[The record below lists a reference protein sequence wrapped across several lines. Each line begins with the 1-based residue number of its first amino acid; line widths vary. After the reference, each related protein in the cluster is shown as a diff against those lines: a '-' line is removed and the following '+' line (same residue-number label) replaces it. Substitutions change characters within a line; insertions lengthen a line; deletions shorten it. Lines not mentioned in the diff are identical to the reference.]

1 MRRLLTL
8 CVFALLSCSSSDTPA
23 ATDSETFS
31 LPPGSIVDLSYSYG
45 DDTVYWPTADKF
57 EKTVDAEGYTAGGYY
72 YLSNTVRTS
81 EHGGTHLDAPIHF
94 SEGQLTTD
102 EIPLE
107 NLMGSA
113 VLIDVSE
120 PAASDPDYLIS
131 VSDFENWEARHG
143 RIPDAA
149 IVLLRT
155 GYGQYW
161 PNAELYLGT
170 AERGADAVPLLHF
183 PGIDPDAASWL
194 VENRSINAIGLDT
207 ASIDRGQSSTYET
220 HQILFAANIPAFEN
234 VANLE
239 RLPETG
245 FVVIALP
252 MKIAGGSG
260 GPLRIAA
267 IIPESGG

>member
-1 MRRLLTL
+1 MRPLLIL
-8 CVFALLSCSSSDTPA
+8 CVLALFSCSNYDTPSA
-23 ATDSETFS
+23 SESETFS
-31 LPPGSIVDLSYSYG
+31 LPSGVIVDLSYSYS
-45 DDTVYWPTADKF
+45 DETIYWPTADKF
-57 EKTVDAEGYTAGGYY
+57 EKTVDAEGNTPGGYY

-94 SEGQLTTD
+94 SEGKLTTE

-107 NLMGSA
+107 NLMGMA
-113 VLIDVSE
+113 VLIDVAE
-120 PAASDPDYLIS
+120 QAAVNADYLIS

-143 RIPDAA
+143 QIPDGA

-161 PNAELYLGT
+161 PDAERYLGT
-170 AERGADAVPLLHF
+170 AERGDDAIALLHF
-183 PGIDPDAASWL
+183 PGIDPAAATWL
-194 VENRSINAIGLDT
+194 VENRSIHAIGIDT
-207 ASIDRGQSSTYET
+207 ASIDRGQSSTYDT

-234 VANLE
+234 VANLD

-267 IIPESGG
+267 IIPE